1 MDDFILRAM
10 IAGAGIAIL
19 SGPLGCLVVW
29 QRMAYFGAALS
40 HAALL
45 GIALGFFFSLDLKL
59 AMLSITILSSMLLM
73 LLSRYRQFSS
83 DTILGVLAHVSLA
96 LGIVVIS
103 LLPNIRVDLMAYL
116 FGDILSV
123 SLEDILWI
131 YAGGALALAVLA
143 TIWRPI
149 LSLTLNRELALV
161 DGIDE
166 SRTRFIFL
174 ILLSFVVAISMQLVG
189 VLLIVSLLIIPPAT
203 ARKFSRSPEQMAGL
217 AVLAGLIS
225 VGLGLWA
232 SLVFDTPAGP
242 SVVLSSGILFSLSL
256 LKPAS

>member
-1 MDDFILRAM
+1 MEDFIIRAL
-10 IAGAGIAIL
+10 IAGTGISVL

-59 AMLSITILSSMLLM
+59 AMLLIMILCSLLLM
-73 LLSRYRQFSS
+73 LLSRFRQFSS
-83 DTILGVLAHVSLA
+83 DTLLGVLAHVSLA
-96 LGIVVIS
+96 LGIIVIS
-103 LLPNIRVDLMAYL
+103 LVPGIRVDLMAYL

-123 SLEDILWI
+123 SLGDIIWI
-131 YAGGALALAVLA
+131 YGGGAIALSVLAL
-143 TIWRPI
+143 IWRPI
-149 LSLTLNRELALV
+149 LALTLNRELALV
-161 DGIDE
+161 DGINE

-203 ARKFSRSPEQMAGL
+203 ARIFSRSPEQMAFL
-217 AVLAGLIS
+217 AILVGFMS
-225 VGLGLWA
+225 VALGLWG
-232 SLVFDTPAGP
+232 SLMFDSPAGP
-242 SVVLSSGILFSLSL
+242 GVVLASGLLFSLAL
-256 LKPAS
+256 LKRSS